1 MRVLDAP
8 CGPGR
13 IAGRLA
19 ARGCAVVGI
28 DDSEL
33 MLDLAR
39 DAFPDVRFE
48 RVDLRE
54 LSYQAEFDAV
64 VNWFTSFGY
73 FDPAIND
80 ALLAAFARALRPG
93 GRLLI
98 EMLNADRLTSIL
110 ELTGGTT
117 AILTERGSD
126 LMVDRGH
133 DREPWEL
140 ANRAVRRPRRSCTT
154 GRVHVGADPAGGTEV
169 TTARREFRIG
179 RAVRAGGSRL
189 SRPARA

>member
-80 ALLAAFARALRPG
+80 ALLAAFARALRG
-93 GRLLI
+93 
-98 EMLNADRLTSIL
+98 
-110 ELTGGTT
+110 
-117 AILTERGSD
+117 
-126 LMVDRGH
+126 V
-133 DREPWEL
+133 
-140 ANRAVRRPRRSCTT
+140 C
-154 GRVHVGADPAGGTEV
+154 
-169 TTARREFRIG
+169 
-179 RAVRAGGSRL
+179 
-189 SRPARA
+189 